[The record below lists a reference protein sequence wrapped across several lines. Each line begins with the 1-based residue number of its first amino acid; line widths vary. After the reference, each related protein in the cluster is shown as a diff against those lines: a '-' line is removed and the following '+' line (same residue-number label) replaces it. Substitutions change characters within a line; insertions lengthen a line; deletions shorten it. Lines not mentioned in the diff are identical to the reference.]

1 MKKQP
6 LTVASIKAKI
16 DEMVGKEVT
25 MQVCRGRKQI
35 KRYKG
40 TLEKTFSRVFT
51 VRIDEHDGAEP
62 TKTYSYSDILC
73 GEVQVAEK

>member
-6 LTVASIKAKI
+6 LTVAAIKSKI

-40 TLEKTFSRVFT
+40 TLEQAFSRVFV
-51 VRIDEHDGAEP
+51 VRIDDHDGSTP
-62 TKTYSYSDILC
+62 QLTYSYSDILC